1 MHYRI
6 RANVY
11 MVLGR
16 GVWLVAVLVSTFV
29 RILGGGRGSHVG
41 KSSAVALIFGFGME
55 SCQTFV
61 ILIHCAKCGFLV
73 CMIFNVLQYNII
85 FLAACFDSY

>member
-1 MHYRI
+1 
-6 RANVY
+6 
-11 MVLGR
+11 MVGSCS
-16 GVWLVAVLVSTFV
+16 GVHFLSVFWV
-29 RILGGGRGSHVG
+29 GGGSHVG

-61 ILIHCAKCGFLV
+61 ILNHCAKCGFLV